1 MVDADSAQPRSPK
14 RGARERAIRGTARDT
29 QLAQWARHSYRVGDI
44 LRNARR
50 AKLLTLMD
58 VVVELEETFGVP
70 VSQAWLSLLE
80 RGKSKVPPSP
90 AEALSLGIC
99 LELLDLPEFQ
109 ELEDRLHYALLPCDA
124 DERSQVLQVF
134 GRIRD
139 LPSDSP
145 DKLVMMRD
153 LYDLLMARPF

>member
-1 MVDADSAQPRSPK
+1 MVEFDSAQPGSPK
-14 RGARERAIRGTARDT
+14 RRARERAIRGTDRDT
-29 QLAQWARHSYRVGDI
+29 QLAQWRRHSHRVGEI
-44 LRNARR
+44 FRTRR
-50 AKLLTLMD
+50 ESAPLTQLD
-58 VVVELEETFGVP
+58 VVVELSETFGIAI
-70 VSQAWLSLLE
+70 SQAWLSLLE
-80 RGKSKVPPSP
+80 RGECSVPPSP
-90 AEALSLGIC
+90 GETLALGVC
-99 LELLDLPEFQ
+99 LELLDLHEFQ